1 MILRSKSISDAKA
14 LKMVAKLLRKHPSNK
29 GFRLKTITGD
39 KTVTYDELIEFVEEL
54 AKRLAEGSYQEVYTC
69 NTCGNY
75 SRSGKYA
82 NLGACF
88 PKEFTS
94 TRKSTDYCSG
104 WVPMDK
110 EQQRTKESMDEH
122 FGKL

>member
-1 MILRSKSISDAKA
+1 
-14 LKMVAKLLRKHPSNK
+14 MVAKLLRKHPSNK
-29 GFRLKTITGD
+29 GFRLKTAYGEKI
-39 KTVTYDELIEFVEEL
+39 VTYDELIEFVDEL
-54 AKRLAEGSYQEVYTC
+54 AKRLDEGSYREVHMC

-94 TRKSTDYCSG
+94 TRQATNYCSR
-104 WVPMDK
+104 WVPMEK
-110 EQQRTKESMDEH
+110 EQQRIKEKMDEH
-122 FGKL
+122 FGEL